1 MGQKFDAR
9 QSFYKLDCNACFM
22 SHGIERTVYGRTVEN
37 LAFLL
42 LSFVLFLCLPTFPF
56 KCVSFS
62 FKSILTVKH
71 PFEFSGPYSEIRSAK

>member
-1 MGQKFDAR
+1 MGLKFEAR
-9 QSFYKLDCNACFM
+9 QSFYRLDCNPCFM
-22 SHGIERTVYGRTVEN
+22 TSWYRMNYGRTVES

-42 LSFVLFLCLPTFPF
+42 LSFVLFLRLPTFPF

-71 PFEFSGPYSEIRSAK
+71 SFEFSGPYSEIRSAK